1 MPTNISLK
9 YFLFFPLIILGQWLF
24 AAGFIIEGK
33 IDGID
38 GSKIFLQEFQGAES
52 RIIDSTFTDKAG
64 NFSFVLPSGKA
75 SGQYRLIFSERRF
88 LDLIFNKENI
98 SFSTSLVHLID
109 NMTVTASLENQ
120 LYYQYLK
127 FRVKSQKRI
136 SELKKQ
142 FYVYDSAHAFY
153 RELKKEYN
161 SLIAQENEFTKA
173 LIQSNPALYVVKLI
187 RIDREPNPDPTWNSA
202 KKNQWVFDNF
212 PTWFVLNDTALL
224 RTNAVSAKIIAYL
237 SVALSLHNNPDSLN
251 RVLRTASFRLLAA
264 TGESETMFRFMQ
276 QYLTNGFKKLGYTDI
291 EETIAEIPYPCCPC
305 DVAEN
310 AVIKLKAT
318 TEKMPVVILL
328 KNSEGTTV
336 KTPLRGKI
344 THLLLNTPGC
354 KWGDLLVEYF
364 ERRMDEFVPG
374 ENFKVIYKEGE
385 QPTFEHNQD
394 AVYYIS
400 DKNLGKMLKSV
411 GLYQR
416 PLLITIDE
424 EGKVTKTVTSWLE
437 LM

>member
-1 MPTNISLK
+1 M
-9 YFLFFPLIILGQWLF
+9 F
-24 AAGFIIEGK
+24 AADFIIEGK
-33 IDGID
+33 IDGI
-38 GSKIFLQEFQGAES
+38 GSSKVFLQEFQGAES
-52 RIIDSTFTDKAG
+52 RIFDSTFTDKTG

-98 SFSTSLVHLID
+98 SFSTSLAHLID
-109 NMTVTASLENQ
+109 DMMVTASAENH

-142 FYVYDSAHAFY
+142 FFAYDSTHAFY

-161 SLIAQENEFTKA
+161 SLIAQENEFTEA
-173 LIQSNPALYVVKLI
+173 LIQLNPGLYVVKLI

-212 PTWFVLNDTALL
+212 PIWFVLNDTALL

-251 RVLRTASFRLLAA
+251 RVLRAASFRLLAA

-291 EETIAEIPYPCCPC
+291 EETIAEIPFPCCPC
-305 DVAEN
+305 DVVGNLALSLKTKKKKIPAAISLKDLKGET
-310 AVIKLKAT
+310 IK
-318 TEKMPVVILL
+318 I
-328 KNSEGTTV
+328 
-336 KTPLRGKI
+336 PLRKGEI
-344 THLLLNTPGC
+344 RLLFNAPGC
-354 KWGDLLVEYF
+354 KWGDLMVDQLKNRNNAFSSE
-364 ERRMDEFVPG
+364 ESLI
-374 ENFKVIYKEGE
+374 VIYKEGE
-385 QPTFEHNQD
+385 TPTFEHNGSP
-394 AVYYIS
+394 VYFIS
-400 DKNLGKMLKSV
+400 DKNLSKMFKSV
-411 GLYQR
+411 GLNQR
-416 PLLITIDE
+416 PLLIKIDE
-424 EGKVTKTVTSWLE
+424 ERKVTKTVTSWLE
-437 LM
+437 LL